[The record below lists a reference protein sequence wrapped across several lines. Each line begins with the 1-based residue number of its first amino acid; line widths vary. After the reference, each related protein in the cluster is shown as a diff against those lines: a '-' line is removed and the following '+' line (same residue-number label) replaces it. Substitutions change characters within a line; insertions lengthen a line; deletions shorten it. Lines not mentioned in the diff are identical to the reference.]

1 MKVLDL
7 HGVRYAQV
15 ERLVENFVLLED
27 LPVKIITGNS
37 SGMRA
42 VVWKVLECYQINWQY
57 ESFYNLGAI
66 IVSDWRV

>member
-15 ERLVENFVLLED
+15 DRLVENFVLLED

-37 SGMRA
+37 AGMRA
-42 VVWKVLECYQINWQY
+42 VVWKVLERYQIDWQY